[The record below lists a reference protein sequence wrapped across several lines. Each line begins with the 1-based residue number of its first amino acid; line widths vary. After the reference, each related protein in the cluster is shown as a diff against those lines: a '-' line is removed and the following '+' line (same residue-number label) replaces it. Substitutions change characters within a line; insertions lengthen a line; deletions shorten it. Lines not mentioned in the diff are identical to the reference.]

1 MMRAEGP
8 VRAKGLWLQGI
19 HSGALEEAGVKLG
32 QEEERGGRR
41 VSAGVAAE
49 KQPVPGKSFSFS

>member
-1 MMRAEGP
+1 MWAEAP

-19 HSGALEEAGVKLG
+19 RSGPLEERGVELG

-41 VSAGVAAE
+41 VSAEVATE
-49 KQPVPGKSFSFS
+49 KQPVPGKSFYFS